1 MYSSLGQE
9 ATSVGTAFIE
19 RKTMRMKG
27 HAEHDD
33 ASYVPKGTLDK
44 WRKKDPIL
52 RYEKYLCEKKL
63 MTAEEKGGLE
73 ARVEK
78 EIRDDVAFAEA
89 SPFPA
94 PEQASRCVWV

>member
-1 MYSSLGQE
+1 
-9 ATSVGTAFIE
+9 
-19 RKTMRMKG
+19 MKQLTR
-27 HAEHDD
+27 AQLHDL
-33 ASYVPKGTLDK
+33 YYYL
-44 WRKKDPIL
+44 R